1 MTKRFKYDIYIKV
14 NNFYMN
20 KKELTSLIKT
30 TIQEEVSN
38 MMPAAHK
45 DHEAS
50 MAKAELR
57 DMIKNGA
64 ELYNNIKEGQ
74 ELPGWVSAYITL
86 ASDYIHSVY
95 GWMEEEKIK

>member
-1 MTKRFKYDIYIKV
+1 MSEKQLRAEIRKAIKEE
-14 NNFYMN
+14 MN
-20 KKELTSLIKT
+20 AYG
-30 TIQEEVSN
+30 V
-38 MMPAAHK
+38 HV
-45 DHEAS
+45 DHEAK

-64 ELYNNIKEGQ
+64 KLYNTIQEGD

-95 GWMEEEKIK
+95 EWMEEKE